1 MLNYVKS
8 ELYRASRS
16 PEIRET
22 AAVFVGLV
30 LLMNIVLC
38 LLKGLE
44 DFRYGITSFSYS
56 NVVAMPMIFC
66 YVASDVAVMLYESD
80 RRNRTE
86 QNCISYGMSRL
97 ELLAGKCIVS
107 LAVSFVILV
116 MILPVYIC
124 SAELLLDSA
133 GPTTAADLLLELPA
147 MSLIAIASL
156 VLANVLLEVFDKS
169 IVSILVW
176 LAVLVFLPKILLL
189 AGMALTKLPEFEA
202 FRLREFDS
210 SAGYRPVDARKFPH
224 GAVPGQHV
232 RVRRYM
238 GHGTGDGEMP
248 DCRRGGNR
256 GLWRFRRGFIAE
268 AGTLTPDFVPPGCL
282 PGGTGKSK
290 IFILNALPCT
300 QSVCFKH
307 IFSRQS
313 DSEKGVSGL
322 YL

>member
-44 DFRYGITSFSYS
+44 GFRYGITSFSYS

-156 VLANVLLEVFDKS
+156 VLANVLLELFDKS

-189 AGMALTKLPEFEA
+189 AGMALATASSTLLLDIALWLPANFLTAQSQVNMSECVAIWDTAQGMAKCLIAGGAEIVVFGA
-202 FRLREFDS
+202 LGVVLLRKRE
-210 SAGYRPVDARKFPH
+210 
-224 GAVPGQHV
+224 
-232 RVRRYM
+232 
-238 GHGTGDGEMP
+238 
-248 DCRRGGNR
+248 
-256 GLWRFRRGFIAE
+256 L
-268 AGTLTPDFVPPGCL
+268 
-282 PGGTGKSK
+282 
-290 IFILNALPCT
+290 
-300 QSVCFKH
+300 
-307 IFSRQS
+307 
-313 DSEKGVSGL
+313 
-322 YL
+322 